1 MNPAMRATNAGPDRI
16 GRQARRA
23 DRTHPIDI
31 SSVLLTIRTTH
42 RPATDLGFL
51 LHKNPARLQSFDQ
64 SFGRAHVFYPE
75 ASADGCTVA
84 LLLDVDP
91 VGLVRRRHGPAGEGG
106 MLDQYVNDRPYVAS
120 SFLSVAISD
129 VFGSAMAGRSK
140 EKPVLAET
148 AIPLV
153 ARLAVVPSKGG
164 EIFLRRLFEPLGYSI
179 STTQHLLDERVP
191 DGPRS
196 RYFTVELSATKR
208 LAELLAHLYVLIPV
222 LDDQKHYW
230 VGDDEVEK
238 LLRHGEGWL
247 ATHPERDTIA
257 RRYLRHQRTLVD
269 DAIER
274 LTVEDDAV
282 PLDEQEAAKDENQL
296 EQRLSL
302 NEQRLATVLA
312 VLKGTGASR
321 VLDLGCGEGKLL
333 KMLLEERQFT
343 EIVGMDVSYRSL
355 ETAKERLR
363 LDRMPPMQRER
374 IQLLHG
380 SLMYRDSRIT
390 GYDAAAVVEVIEHLD
405 APRLAAFERVVFEF
419 ARPVTVV
426 VTTPNAEYNVN
437 WETLPAGQFR
447 HKDHRFEWTR
457 VQFTDWASRVAA
469 NAGYDVRFV
478 PIGQEDSAHGSPTQM
493 AVFTRTMPQ

>member
-1 MNPAMRATNAGPDRI
+1 VVHRDHGVAFGS
-16 GRQARRA
+16 RRL
-23 DRTHPIDI
+23 TK
-31 SSVLLTIRTTH
+31 VLLTIRTTH
-42 RPATDLGFL
+42 QPATDLGFL
-51 LHKNPARLQSFDQ
+51 LHKHPARVQSFDQ

-91 VGLVRRRHGPAGEGG
+91 VGLVRRKHGPSGEGG
-106 MLDQYVNDRPYVAS
+106 MLDQYVNDRPYVAT
-120 SFLSVAISD
+120 SFLSVAMID
-129 VFGSAMAGRSK
+129 VFGTAMAGRSK
-140 EKPVLAET
+140 ERPALAET

-153 ARLAVVPSKGG
+153 ARIAVVPSKGG
-164 EIFLRRLFEPLGYSI
+164 ERFLRRLFEPLGYSMDVAP
-179 STTQHLLDERVP
+179 HPLDDREP
-191 DGPRS
+191 AGAPS

-208 LAELLAHLYVLIPV
+208 VADLLTHLYVLIPV

-238 LLRHGEGWL
+238 LLKHGEGWL
-247 ATHPERDTIA
+247 ANHPERDTIA
-257 RRYLRHQRTLVD
+257 RRYLRHRRSLVD

-274 LTVEDDAV
+274 LTAEDERVA
-282 PLDEQEAAKDENQL
+282 PNEEESAKEEAQL
-296 EQRLSL
+296 ERSQGL

-321 VLDLGCGEGKLL
+321 VLDLGCGEGKLI
-333 KMLLEERQFT
+333 KMMLDERQFS
-343 EIVGMDVSYRSL
+343 EIVGMDVSYRTL
-355 ETAKERLR
+355 ETAKERLH
-363 LDRMPPMQRER
+363 LDRMPPKQRER
-374 IQLLHG
+374 IHLLHG

-419 ARPVTVV
+419 ARPATVV

-437 WETLPAGQFR
+437 WETLLAGQFR

-457 VQFTDWASRVAA
+457 SEFEQWASAVAA
-469 NAGYDVRFV
+469 DAEYEVRFA
-478 PIGQEDSAHGSPTQM
+478 PIGPVDAQLGAPTQM
-493 AVFTRTMPQ
+493 AVFTRAST

>member
-1 MNPAMRATNAGPDRI
+1 M
-16 GRQARRA
+16 
-23 DRTHPIDI
+23 
-31 SSVLLTIRTTH
+31 LLTIRTTH
-42 RPATDLGFL
+42 QPATDLGFL
-51 LHKNPARLQSFDQ
+51 LHKNPARVQSFDQ

-75 ASADGCTVA
+75 ANAEGCTVG

-91 VGLVRRRHGPAGEGG
+91 VGLVRRQNGPSGEGG

-129 VFGSAMAGRSK
+129 VFGTAMAGRSK
-140 EKPVLAET
+140 EKPTLAET
-148 AIPLV
+148 EIPLE
-153 ARLAVVPSKGG
+153 AHLAVVPSKGG
-164 EIFLRRLFEPLGYSI
+164 DGFLRRLFEPLGYAV
-179 STTQHLLDERVP
+179 TATQHSLDERTT
-191 DGPRS
+191 DGVRS
-196 RYFTVELSATKR
+196 RYFTLDLSATKR
-208 LAELLAHLYVLIPV
+208 VADLLAHLYVLIPV

-257 RRYLRHQRTLVD
+257 RRYLRHQRSLVD

-274 LTVEDDAV
+274 LAADDDSVSA
-282 PLDEQEAAKDENQL
+282 DEEEAGKEEAAVER
-296 EQRLSL
+296 RLTL
-302 NEQRLATVLA
+302 NEQRLASVLA
-312 VLKGTGASR
+312 VLKGSGAAR
-321 VLDLGCGEGKLL
+321 VLDLGCGEGKLI
-333 KMLLEERQFT
+333 KMLLDERQFT
-343 EIVGMDVSYRSL
+343 KIVGVDVSYRTL
-355 ETAKERLR
+355 ETAMERLR
-363 LDRMPPMQRER
+363 LDRMPPRQRER

-419 ARPVTVV
+419 ARPVTIV

-437 WETLPAGQFR
+437 WESLPAGQFR

-457 VQFTDWASRVAA
+457 EQFNAWATRVATA
-469 NAGYDVRFV
+469 GGYDVRLA
-478 PIGQEDSAHGSPTQM
+478 PIGPTDPEHGSPTQM
-493 AVFTRTMPQ
+493 AVFTRGDGR

>member
-1 MNPAMRATNAGPDRI
+1 M
-16 GRQARRA
+16 
-23 DRTHPIDI
+23 
-31 SSVLLTIRTTH
+31 LLTIRTTH
-42 RPATDLGFL
+42 QPATDLGFL
-51 LHKNPARLQSFDQ
+51 LHKNPARVQSFDQ
-64 SFGRAHVFYPE
+64 AFGRAHVFYPE
-75 ASADGCTVA
+75 ATPDVCTVA

-91 VGLVRRRHGPAGEGG
+91 VGLVRNRKGPSGEGG
-106 MLDQYVNDRPYVAS
+106 LLEQYVNDRPYVAS
-120 SFLSVAISD
+120 SFMSVAISD

-140 EKPVLAET
+140 DKPELAAT

-153 ARLAVVPSKGG
+153 AHLAVIPSKGG
-164 EIFLRRLFEPLGYSI
+164 EAFLRRLFEPLGYAVSA
-179 STTQHLLDERVP
+179 TQHPLDERSEAGNP
-191 DGPRS
+191 S
-196 RYFTVELSATKR
+196 RYFTVSLAATKR
-208 LAELLAHLYVLIPV
+208 LSELLAHLYVLIPV

-230 VGDDEVEK
+230 VGEDEVAK

-274 LTVEDDAV
+274 LTSEDDTV
-282 PLDEQEAAKDENQL
+282 PVDEQEAAKEEVQL

-312 VLKGTGASR
+312 VLKGSGAAR

-333 KMLLEERQFT
+333 KLLLDERQFT
-343 EIVGMDVSYRSL
+343 EIVGMDVSYRTL

-363 LDRMPPMQRER
+363 VDRMAPKQRER

-405 APRLAAFERVVFEF
+405 AARLAAFERVVFEF
-419 ARPVTVV
+419 ARPTTVV
-426 VTTPNAEYNVN
+426 VTTPNAEYNVT
-437 WETLPAGQFR
+437 WESLPAGQFR

-457 VQFTDWASRVAA
+457 EQFGDWATRVAA
-469 NAGYDVRFV
+469 NSGYAVRFA
-478 PIGQEDSAHGSPTQM
+478 PIGPEDDNLGSPTQM
-493 AVFTRTMPQ
+493 AVFTRTGEQ